1 MNWLL
6 SPRWKNGYK
15 NTPFFVNWDSVC
27 SYTFLCTVGVVKVTI
42 IRIIMPVYKLTSSEH
57 KPIPPTCE
65 EAAVVLL
72 YFLRCLKLLP
82 GMFLRQFIPQV
93 QRVLLLSEETS
104 ALSACYKT
112 SFQTLKVSDSWCQH
126 VNKTVTISIF
136 CITKNLQTCL

>member
-1 MNWLL
+1 
-6 SPRWKNGYK
+6 
-15 NTPFFVNWDSVC
+15 
-27 SYTFLCTVGVVKVTI
+27 
-42 IRIIMPVYKLTSSEH
+42 MPVYKLTSSEH

-112 SFQTLKVSDSWCQH
+112 SFQTLKKCQILD

>member
-112 SFQTLKVSDSWCQH
+112 SFQNTQSVRFLMSTKQSQFPYFVLLKICRH
-126 VNKTVTISIF
+126 VYK
-136 CITKNLQTCL
+136 Q

>member
-1 MNWLL
+1 MVT
-6 SPRWKNGYK
+6 K

-112 SFQTLKVSDSWCQH
+112 SFQTLKVSDS
-126 VNKTVTISIF
+126 
-136 CITKNLQTCL
+136 